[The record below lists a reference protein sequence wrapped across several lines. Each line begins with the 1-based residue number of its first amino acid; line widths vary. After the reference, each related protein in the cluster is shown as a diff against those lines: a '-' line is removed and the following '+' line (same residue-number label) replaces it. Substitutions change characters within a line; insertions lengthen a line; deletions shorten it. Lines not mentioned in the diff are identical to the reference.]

1 MFYET
6 IQELFSINAITLPC
20 VYLTAFNTVK
30 ELRNIMNIDSKYF
43 DDSVVY
49 KFGLTKSFESRKNGH
64 KSEYKKLEKFIDM
77 KLVYFTYIDPLY
89 ISQAELE
96 IKNLLNDYKLYPEWD
111 NHEELIIIPNN
122 LLKIIKT
129 IYENTFY

>member
-1 MFYET
+1 
-6 IQELFSINAITLPC
+6 
-20 VYLTAFNTVK
+20 
-30 ELRNIMNIDSKYF
+30 
-43 DDSVVY
+43 
-49 KFGLTKSFESRKNGH
+49 
-64 KSEYKKLEKFIDM
+64 M

-96 IKNLLNDYKLYPEWD
+96 IKNLLNDYKLYPEWE

-129 IYENTFY
+129 IQIKLKNNLLFFNLMKI